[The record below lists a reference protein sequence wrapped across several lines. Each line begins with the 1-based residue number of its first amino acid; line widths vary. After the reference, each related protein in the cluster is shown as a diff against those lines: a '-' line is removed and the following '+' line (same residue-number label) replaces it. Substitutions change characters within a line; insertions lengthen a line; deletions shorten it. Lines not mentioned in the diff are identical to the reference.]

1 MSKLLSNHNP
11 SQTNINIDNYSNGM
25 IKSIYDGGSTGD
37 RMKRFDDAK
46 YNQNAKTNLYIQ
58 SDEFRIPQQKNTRG
72 FN

>member
-11 SQTNINIDNYSNGM
+11 SQKNINNDSYSNGM

-37 RMKRFDDAK
+37 RMKRCDDTN

-58 SDEFRIPQQKNTRG
+58 SDEFRIP
-72 FN
+72 

>member
-1 MSKLLSNHNP
+1 
-11 SQTNINIDNYSNGM
+11 M

-58 SDEFRIPQQKNTRG
+58 SDEFRIPQ
-72 FN
+72 